1 MKQLFNR
8 YSHATL
14 PCCEQTGKVKML
26 LLFMISASLCSSNI
40 YSANETESQAFLSN
54 VPEEVVQVKV
64 LTGKVVDT
72 NGEPVIGANVI
83 EKNAHGNGV
92 ISDLNGAFSLRVK
105 PDAVI
110 EVSYIGYVKKEVAT
124 KGRNFVTVV
133 LSEDSKALEEVVV
146 VGYGSQKKI
155 SVTGSVASI
164 QTEDLLKSSQANL
177 AAALSGR
184 LPGLTTMQ
192 TSGRPGADDV
202 TLYLRG
208 ASTTNGVSPLI
219 LIDGVPREG
228 ISTLDPNEVASV
240 TILKDASATA
250 VFGVRGAN
258 GVILITTRRGEV
270 GKTELSVSVDY
281 SLQQFVTKI
290 DRIHSWEY
298 AALRN
303 QAFQNDGAKGEL
315 PYTDYMIDMYK
326 NGSDPIFFP
335 DRDVM
340 SDFFKKWAPQ
350 TRVNVNMNGGTEK
363 INYFINVGYIG
374 QGGQFKTES
383 KESLGYDPSYKMDR
397 YNFRSNLDFNLASN
411 LKLSLN
417 LASYLEKTNSPQC
430 RDLYGGDVNSMTADM
445 MAYVWATPPTAPGP
459 VTMAGYTTPEGT
471 EVPGNEVVASIYN
484 TDIKNNKY
492 GDVNRRGYQENTNMN
507 LNSSLILDWG
517 LGFIIKGLST
527 KFMVAFDA
535 ASSTSLTATRL
546 FDLYQAAPARTAE
559 EKCYY
564 KAVTVNQQNVIGAPS
579 RSNSSNYYLNLQ
591 YSINYVRQFGKHDVS
606 AMALVQRD
614 NWQKA
619 AADLPYNMI
628 GISGRATY
636 AYDSR
641 YLAEL
646 NMGYNGSEQFA
657 KNQRFGFFPAF
668 SAGWVASNEAFLR
681 DNKVLTH
688 LKLRA
693 SYGKVGNDKLGNERF
708 LYLTNISTGS
718 GFVSSLGRGQAIN
731 MGKLGNE
738 NLTWEVAYKQNYGV
752 DLKLFND
759 FSFSFDYFKEKR
771 EDILIVRGTVPE
783 LQGVA
788 IGNLPKVNMGVVNNQ
803 GFEIETGYQK
813 RLDSGLFFSIKG
825 NFAYNKNEQRNMDE
839 AILSKDYAYRYRK
852 TGYSIGQQFGYLI
865 DYSNGNGYI
874 NTAEELEEAKRMY
887 KIGTPRLGDFKY
899 QDVNGDGEINEKDQ
913 APIKYTD
920 VPRITYGLTGAVE
933 WKGVDFSFHFSG
945 IGKAS
950 RLYNSWGATELG
962 NEGIYTD
969 VHMHAWTPER
979 YANGEKIE
987 YPALASIANTN
998 HIANDYFIMD
1008 RSFLRLKN
1016 IELGYT
1022 LPKSLLQK
1030 VGLSKVR
1037 VYINGNN
1044 LITWKKIK
1052 TNTIDPEQSWEV
1064 NYPLTKMVNFGVNV
1078 VF

>member
-1 MKQLFNR
+1 M
-8 YSHATL
+8 
-14 PCCEQTGKVKML
+14 
-26 LLFMISASLCSSNI
+26 
-40 YSANETESQAFLSN
+40 
-54 VPEEVVQVKV
+54 
-64 LTGKVVDT
+64 
-72 NGEPVIGANVI
+72 
-83 EKNAHGNGV
+83 
-92 ISDLNGAFSLRVK
+92 
-105 PDAVI
+105 
-110 EVSYIGYVKKEVAT
+110 
-124 KGRNFVTVV
+124 
-133 LSEDSKALEEVVV
+133 
-146 VGYGSQKKI
+146 
-155 SVTGSVASI
+155 
-164 QTEDLLKSSQANL
+164 
-177 AAALSGR
+177 
-184 LPGLTTMQ
+184 
-192 TSGRPGADDV
+192 
-202 TLYLRG
+202 
-208 ASTTNGVSPLI
+208 
-219 LIDGVPREG
+219 
-228 ISTLDPNEVASV
+228 
-240 TILKDASATA
+240 
-250 VFGVRGAN
+250 
-258 GVILITTRRGEV
+258 
-270 GKTELSVSVDY
+270 
-281 SLQQFVTKI
+281 
-290 DRIHSWEY
+290 
-298 AALRN
+298 
-303 QAFQNDGAKGEL
+303 
-315 PYTDYMIDMYK
+315 
-326 NGSDPIFFP
+326 
-335 DRDVM
+335 
-340 SDFFKKWAPQ
+340 
-350 TRVNVNMNGGTEK
+350 
-363 INYFINVGYIG
+363 
-374 QGGQFKTES
+374 
-383 KESLGYDPSYKMDR
+383 
-397 YNFRSNLDFNLASN
+397 
-411 LKLSLN
+411 
-417 LASYLEKTNSPQC
+417 
-430 RDLYGGDVNSMTADM
+430 
-445 MAYVWATPPTAPGP
+445 
-459 VTMAGYTTPEGT
+459 
-471 EVPGNEVVASIYN
+471 
-484 TDIKNNKY
+484 
-492 GDVNRRGYQENTNMN
+492 
-507 LNSSLILDWG
+507 
-517 LGFIIKGLST
+517 
-527 KFMVAFDA
+527 
-535 ASSTSLTATRL
+535 
-546 FDLYQAAPARTAE
+546 
-559 EKCYY
+559 
-564 KAVTVNQQNVIGAPS
+564 
-579 RSNSSNYYLNLQ
+579 
-591 YSINYVRQFGKHDVS
+591 
-606 AMALVQRD
+606 
-614 NWQKA
+614 
-619 AADLPYNMI
+619 
-628 GISGRATY
+628 
-636 AYDSR
+636 
-641 YLAEL
+641 
-646 NMGYNGSEQFA
+646 
-657 KNQRFGFFPAF
+657 
-668 SAGWVASNEAFLR
+668 
-681 DNKVLTH
+681 
-688 LKLRA
+688 KLRA